1 MRAQIGKALGA
12 EWRGMSDKDKEKYGG
27 HFAGAPAAAG
37 GLFGGAPAAAGGGL
51 FGGAPE
57 EPKARGEKP
66 LTGFMKFSAE
76 RRPTLKAEQPDLTF
90 GGVRLTVVPHAPSR
104 LP

>member
-1 MRAQIGKALGA
+1 MPPKRKNKPLWALRLLA
-12 EWRGMSDKDKEKYGG
+12 LAAKETQDSTGG
-27 HFAGAPAAAG
+27 V
-37 GLFGGAPAAAGGGL
+37 
-51 FGGAPE
+51 E
-57 EPKARGEKP
+57 KKEPKAGV
-66 LTGFMKFSAE
+66 TGFMKFTLE

>member
-1 MRAQIGKALGA
+1 MPPKKTGGV
-12 EWRGMSDKDKEKYGG
+12 EKK
-27 HFAGAPAAAG
+27 
-37 GLFGGAPAAAGGGL
+37 
-51 FGGAPE
+51 
-57 EPKARGEKP
+57 EPKAGGKKP